1 MLLVIILFPL
11 GSVDTDHA
19 AAAHA
24 NAIVASTPTISC
36 SQTHAAIGAELIGV
50 ELIGVG
56 VAVCHAR
63 VHARTPR
70 CCRSASP
77 SRELPGAP
85 ASARSRNCS

>member
-1 MLLVIILFPL
+1 MLLVIVIVSSPV
-11 GSVDTDHA
+11 GSVVADHA

-36 SQTHAAIGAELIGV
+36 SQTAAATGA

-63 VHARTPR
+63 VHALTPR
-70 CCRSASP
+70 CCNSASP

-85 ASARSRNCS
+85 TSAPSRSCS